1 MGNILNIVQIV
12 LSVALIT
19 VVLFQNKGTG
29 LGSLMGGGGGDGN
42 VYRTKRGFEK
52 GLFYATIFISIAFF
66 GVALANILLQR

>member
-1 MGNILNIVQIV
+1 MGNILSISQIV

-29 LGSLMGGGGGDGN
+29 LGSIMGGGDGN

-52 GLFYATIFISIAFF
+52 VLFYATIFISLAFF
-66 GVALANILLQR
+66 GVALANILIQK

>member
-1 MGNILNIVQIV
+1 MGNTLNIIQII
-12 LSVALIT
+12 LSAALII

-29 LGSLMGGGGGDGN
+29 LGSIMGGGDGN

-66 GVALANILLQR
+66 GVAMANILIQR